1 MTEEDVPN
9 TTFLKWVVGTLG
21 IMIVGVASAI
31 GIILYK
37 RAMAD
42 TEPMVP
48 EASSPATVQSTQAAA
63 YGSVAIKVPDGMSV
77 LSVNPQG
84 YLVYV
89 TYGNSGAAPV
99 GMIVL
104 NGGTGAKIG
113 QFVFEK

>member
-37 RAMAD
+37 RATASNE
-42 TEPMVP
+42 TVVP
-48 EASSPATVQSTQAAA
+48 DANPQQIIQNVSAAHF
-63 YGSVAIKVPDGMSV
+63 GSVAIKVPEGMSV
-77 LSVNPQG
+77 LDVNPQG
-84 YLVYV
+84 NLIYV
-89 TYGNSGAAPV
+89 SFGDSQGRA
-99 GMIVL
+99 GIIVL
-104 NGGTGAKIG
+104 NGVSGAKMG